1 MLQRES
7 AAPCGTMGQGN
18 AWLLAPW
25 MVPEFTV
32 GMSSLS
38 KLTPPFPPV
47 AFPMPKKRPFRKDE
61 NETAYALV
69 QAIIGEGPRPEPPR
83 EREKNPEAVDRG
95 RAGGKK
101 GGRSMRRC
109 SSDTSERGSGISDGV
124 IGTLR
129 DPSLPPKTARYPA
142 EWTRSLMR
150 QAGWWPSNGRCYLT
164 CYRLCGDPALGRS
177 FRYVE
182 GWVWNPAAPTAVPH
196 AWLED
201 TDGRILDPTPCW
213 RDTPDA
219 AYLGVIALT
228 VLELLVAQDA
238 HQQPPS
244 LSAGPDLWDA
254 STPLG
259 RHVGTG
265 RQYALWRTTGRSMP
279 GVLAS
284 VQVLLADT

>member
-1 MLQRES
+1 
-7 AAPCGTMGQGN
+7 
-18 AWLLAPW
+18 
-25 MVPEFTV
+25 
-32 GMSSLS
+32 
-38 KLTPPFPPV
+38 
-47 AFPMPKKRPFRKDE
+47 MPKKRPSLRKDE

-69 QAIIGEGPRPEPPR
+69 QAMIGEGPRPEPPGK
-83 EREKNPEAVDRG
+83 REKNPEAVDRG

-101 GGRSMRRC
+101 GGTGGRC
-109 SSDTSERGSGISDGV
+109 GAAHPTRAKGEAGMSDGV

-142 EWTRSLMR
+142 EWTRTLMR
-150 QAGWWPSNGRCYLT
+150 QAGWRPSNGRCYLT

-182 GWVWNPAAPTAVPH
+182 GWVWNPAAPTAVRH

-228 VLELLVAQDA
+228 VSELLVAQDA

-259 RHVGTG
+259 RHMGTG
-265 RQYALWRTTGRSMP
+265 QQYALWRTTGRSMV

-284 VQVLLADT
+284 V

>member
-1 MLQRES
+1 M
-7 AAPCGTMGQGN
+7 
-18 AWLLAPW
+18 
-25 MVPEFTV
+25 
-32 GMSSLS
+32 
-38 KLTPPFPPV
+38 
-47 AFPMPKKRPFRKDE
+47 
-61 NETAYALV
+61 
-69 QAIIGEGPRPEPPR
+69 
-83 EREKNPEAVDRG
+83 
-95 RAGGKK
+95 
-101 GGRSMRRC
+101 
-109 SSDTSERGSGISDGV
+109 SDGV

-142 EWTRSLMR
+142 EWTRTLMR
-150 QAGWWPSNGRCYLT
+150 QAGWRPSNGHCYLT

-182 GWVWNPAAPTAVPH
+182 GWVWNPAAPTAVRH

-228 VLELLVAQDA
+228 VSELLVAQDA

-259 RHVGTG
+259 RHMGTG
-265 RQYALWRTTGRSMP
+265 QQYALWRTTGRSLEEQQARAEVMRKDWRRHRVRLTP
-279 GVLAS
+279 
-284 VQVLLADT
+284 

>member
-1 MLQRES
+1 
-7 AAPCGTMGQGN
+7 
-18 AWLLAPW
+18 
-25 MVPEFTV
+25 
-32 GMSSLS
+32 
-38 KLTPPFPPV
+38 
-47 AFPMPKKRPFRKDE
+47 
-61 NETAYALV
+61 
-69 QAIIGEGPRPEPPR
+69 
-83 EREKNPEAVDRG
+83 
-95 RAGGKK
+95 
-101 GGRSMRRC
+101 MRRC
-109 SSDTSERGSGISDGV
+109 LSDTTEGGSGISDGV

-182 GWVWNPAAPTAVPH
+182 GWVWNPAAATAVRH

-228 VLELLVAQDA
+228 VSELLVAQDA

-259 RHVGTG
+259 RHMGTG
-265 RQYALWRTTGRSMP
+265 QQYALWRTTGRRMP

-284 VQVLLADT
+284 VQVLLPDT

>member
-1 MLQRES
+1 
-7 AAPCGTMGQGN
+7 
-18 AWLLAPW
+18 
-25 MVPEFTV
+25 
-32 GMSSLS
+32 
-38 KLTPPFPPV
+38 
-47 AFPMPKKRPFRKDE
+47 
-61 NETAYALV
+61 
-69 QAIIGEGPRPEPPR
+69 
-83 EREKNPEAVDRG
+83 
-95 RAGGKK
+95 
-101 GGRSMRRC
+101 MRRC

-124 IGTLR
+124 DGTLR

-228 VLELLVAQDA
+228 VWSSWSRRTRTSSRR
-238 HQQPPS
+238 HSPPAPTS
-244 LSAGPDLWDA
+244 GMRAPRWAATWAPDGSTRSGGPRGAACL
-254 STPLG
+254 
-259 RHVGTG
+259 
-265 RQYALWRTTGRSMP
+265 
-279 GVLAS
+279 VLAS

>member
-1 MLQRES
+1 M
-7 AAPCGTMGQGN
+7 
-18 AWLLAPW
+18 
-25 MVPEFTV
+25 
-32 GMSSLS
+32 
-38 KLTPPFPPV
+38 
-47 AFPMPKKRPFRKDE
+47 
-61 NETAYALV
+61 
-69 QAIIGEGPRPEPPR
+69 
-83 EREKNPEAVDRG
+83 
-95 RAGGKK
+95 
-101 GGRSMRRC
+101 
-109 SSDTSERGSGISDGV
+109 SDGV

-142 EWTRSLMR
+142 EWTRTLMR
-150 QAGWWPSNGRCYLT
+150 QAGWRPSNGHCYLT
-164 CYRLCGDPALGRS
+164 CCRLCGDPALGRS

-182 GWVWNPAAPTAVPH
+182 GWVWNPAAPTAVRH

-228 VLELLVAQDA
+228 VSELLVAQDA

-259 RHVGTG
+259 RHMCTG
-265 RQYALWRTTGRSMP
+265 QQYALWRTTGRSLEEQQARADVMRCGLLSCKPTGRKLKMP
-279 GVLAS
+279 ANLTKPLAVVKTGEGEAEGLIVVCEDGS
-284 VQVLLADT
+284 AYVYNWRDRAWHELSPIPNTPAAAS